1 MKITAAPSPRGT
13 HDQRLFL
20 FTARAAA
27 PRSLRDRTIPVYCAD
42 QRYSH
47 SIAAPGAV
55 MGYR

>member
-27 PRSLRDRTIPVYCAD
+27 PRSLRGRSIPVYC

-47 SIAAPGAV
+47 SIAAPSAMMV
-55 MGYR
+55 YR